1 MHQSPQRQA
10 HARREKYIPVVDAED
25 GDAAPRSLRSD
36 PVRTRRSQW
45 LDDAPQA
52 GARPHGGKPRAH
64 GRDARG

>member
-52 GARPHGGKPRAH
+52 RAGGEKARAH
-64 GRDARG
+64 GRPGRG